1 MLRGRIG
8 PILVGLVFLGG
19 CSQTGDYLEVFRDQH
34 KAVQEVTAILARI
47 RNEEDMAAA
56 RDELDDRYV
65 RFEQIARRANA
76 LPKPPPDDVASRVD
90 QVGMER
96 SIADMRR
103 EIDRVKA
110 LPGGEEFFRQFEGR
124 AP

>member
-1 MLRGRIG
+1 MLRERIG

-19 CSQTGDYLEVFRDQH
+19 CAQTQDYLEVFRDQH
-34 KAVQEVTAILARI
+34 KAVQEVTAILSRI

-56 RDELDDRYV
+56 RDELDERYM
-65 RFEQIARRANA
+65 RFEQIARRARA
-76 LPKPPPDDVASRVD
+76 LPNPPPDDVASRVD
-90 QVGMER
+90 KEGIER
-96 SIADMRR
+96 SITEMRR